1 VIAKD
6 TGTTVSD
13 RVVENVR
20 AGLLESVTVNVIGVL
35 LTVAVGRP
43 DTTPLDATS
52 DNPAGSDP
60 REIAQ
65 LYGATPPVAA
75 SVAL

>member
-1 VIAKD
+1 
-6 TGTTVSD
+6 
-13 RVVENVR
+13 
-20 AGLLESVTVNVIGVL
+20 VNVIGVL